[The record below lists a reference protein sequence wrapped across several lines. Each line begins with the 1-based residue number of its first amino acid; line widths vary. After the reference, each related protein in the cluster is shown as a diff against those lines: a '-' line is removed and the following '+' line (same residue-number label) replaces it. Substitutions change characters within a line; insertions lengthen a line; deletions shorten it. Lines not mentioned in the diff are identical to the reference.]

1 MTVSSWSHAK
11 RRTWARQTLINMVYW
26 HGTNCGLHVVSVQSR
41 QLLTWWMWY
50 CGTKLVLHVL
60 IRSVR
65 CVVSTCITHPD
76 YVCRVLAG
84 PFCTMLL
91 GDLGAEVIKV
101 EKPGNCYQR
110 CAALADI
117 KLQLTNFKVNTV
129 YIHFLNYT
137 TMQLLVLFLDFPLQN
152 MEAKGP
158 GALSHYIFCR

>member
-1 MTVSSWSHAK
+1 
-11 RRTWARQTLINMVYW
+11 
-26 HGTNCGLHVVSVQSR
+26 
-41 QLLTWWMWY
+41 
-50 CGTKLVLHVL
+50 
-60 IRSVR
+60 
-65 CVVSTCITHPD
+65 
-76 YVCRVLAG
+76 
-84 PFCTMLL
+84 MLL